1 MKLTTPGRIQ
11 RRARIALAVGLL
23 ATLLSSCVL
32 TGGKDALPESI
43 VGSYLLNGVDPTG
56 AEYAGHLTI
65 EPGEGPD
72 EYRLQWIVNGVQE
85 GSGELEADTIRV
97 EWVTVDGVD
106 MDARGVATF
115 SVQNDGSLVGTRTVA
130 GFEGFGTEEAFP
142 NDDVP
147 D

>member
-1 MKLTTPGRIQ
+1 M
-11 RRARIALAVGLL
+11 RRRVRIALVIGLL

-32 TGGKDALPESI
+32 TGGKDARPESI

-65 EPGEGPD
+65 ESGEGPD

-85 GSGELEADTIRV
+85 GSGELETDTIRV
-97 EWVTVDGVD
+97 EWVTVDGVN
-106 MDARGVATF
+106 MDARGVAIF
-115 SVQNDGSLVGTRTVA
+115 MVQDDGSLVGTRTVA
-130 GFEGFGTEEAFP
+130 GFDGLGTEEAFP